1 MSGSNT
7 YQTYCDMKSRCYNHN
22 HKKYHRYGGRGIKV
36 CDRWLE
42 SFENFYED
50 MGDKP
55 KNCTLDRIDNN
66 GIYSANN
73 CRWATITQQNIN
85 REKSDMWGIRI
96 SPSNKYH
103 LRVCRE
109 GLVRYSVHTY
119 DISFLL
125 HLRSK
130 WVDEYDEDNNKWIKR
145 TINKEYKKDMEWFIL
160 LYIVTGATN
169 SGKTT
174 LVDNIVTATGIKKIV
189 TYTNRDIRDGERDN
203 IDYNF
208 IDTKQF
214 DNEDFVCK
222 RVFYTK
228 NRREPYIYA
237 VNKDDLLPFGD
248 SILIIDPLGVRE
260 IKDYLGKDFVTT
272 IYLDIS
278 EETITERAQRR
289 GDSKEEIQRRLAADR
304 PLFESAKYYSDIC
317 LQEDDD
323 MLSYMYEVIKGR
335 K

>member
-1 MSGSNT
+1 YLS
-7 YQTYCDMKSRCYNHN
+7 
-22 HKKYHRYGGRGIKV
+22 
-36 CDRWLE
+36 
-42 SFENFYED
+42 
-50 MGDKP
+50 
-55 KNCTLDRIDNN
+55 TL
-66 GIYSANN
+66 S
-73 CRWATITQQNIN
+73 
-85 REKSDMWGIRI
+85 
-96 SPSNKYH
+96 
-103 LRVCRE
+103 L
-109 GLVRYSVHTY
+109 
-119 DISFLL
+119 
-125 HLRSK
+125 LRSC
-130 WVDEYDEDNNKWIKR
+130 
-145 TINKEYKKDMEWFIL
+145 IL

-228 NRREPYIYA
+228 NRKEPYIYA
-237 VNKDDLLPFGD
+237 VNKDDLLPFED

-272 IYLDIS
+272 IYLDVY
-278 EETITERAQRR
+278 EETIIEREQRR
-289 GDSKEEIQRRLAADR
+289 GDGKEEIQRRLTTDK

-335 K
+335 KPNR

>member
-1 MSGSNT
+1 MAKPKEMVGKTFHRLTVLKELKERKGGSVCYDCECVCGNNIEVKGKYLRNGDT
-7 YQTYCDMKSRCYNHN
+7 KSCGCLNIERIKQQGYQNKKHGFSSLPEYNVYKTMISRCIN
-22 HKKYHRYGGRGIKV
+22 KKHDRYYRYGGRGIKV

-55 KNCTLDRIDNN
+55 KNCTLDRMDNN

-109 GLVRYSVHTY
+109 GLVRYSVHTH

-145 TINKEYKKDMEWFIL
+145 TINKEYKKDME
-160 LYIVTGATN
+160 
-169 SGKTT
+169 
-174 LVDNIVTATGIKKIV
+174 
-189 TYTNRDIRDGERDN
+189 
-203 IDYNF
+203 
-208 IDTKQF
+208 
-214 DNEDFVCK
+214 
-222 RVFYTK
+222 
-228 NRREPYIYA
+228 
-237 VNKDDLLPFGD
+237 
-248 SILIIDPLGVRE
+248 
-260 IKDYLGKDFVTT
+260 
-272 IYLDIS
+272 
-278 EETITERAQRR
+278 
-289 GDSKEEIQRRLAADR
+289 
-304 PLFESAKYYSDIC
+304 
-317 LQEDDD
+317 
-323 MLSYMYEVIKGR
+323 
-335 K
+335 

>member
-1 MSGSNT
+1 M
-7 YQTYCDMKSRCYNHN
+7 
-22 HKKYHRYGGRGIKV
+22 
-36 CDRWLE
+36 
-42 SFENFYED
+42 
-50 MGDKP
+50 
-55 KNCTLDRIDNN
+55 
-66 GIYSANN
+66 
-73 CRWATITQQNIN
+73 
-85 REKSDMWGIRI
+85 
-96 SPSNKYH
+96 
-103 LRVCRE
+103 
-109 GLVRYSVHTY
+109 
-119 DISFLL
+119 
-125 HLRSK
+125 
-130 WVDEYDEDNNKWIKR
+130 
-145 TINKEYKKDMEWFIL
+145 

-228 NRREPYIYA
+228 NRKEPYIYA
-237 VNKDDLLPFGD
+237 VNKDDLLPFED

-272 IYLDIS
+272 IYLDVS
-278 EETITERAQRR
+278 EETIIERAQRR
-289 GDSKEEIQRRLAADR
+289 GDSKEEIQRRLTTDR

-323 MLSYMYEVIKGR
+323 MLSYMYEIIKGR
-335 K
+335 KPNK

>member
-1 MSGSNT
+1 M
-7 YQTYCDMKSRCYNHN
+7 
-22 HKKYHRYGGRGIKV
+22 
-36 CDRWLE
+36 
-42 SFENFYED
+42 
-50 MGDKP
+50 
-55 KNCTLDRIDNN
+55 
-66 GIYSANN
+66 
-73 CRWATITQQNIN
+73 
-85 REKSDMWGIRI
+85 
-96 SPSNKYH
+96 
-103 LRVCRE
+103 
-109 GLVRYSVHTY
+109 
-119 DISFLL
+119 
-125 HLRSK
+125 
-130 WVDEYDEDNNKWIKR
+130 
-145 TINKEYKKDMEWFIL
+145 

-228 NRREPYIYA
+228 NRKEPYIYA
-237 VNKDDLLPFGD
+237 VNKDDLLPFED

-272 IYLDIS
+272 IYLDVS
-278 EETITERAQRR
+278 EETIIERAQRR
-289 GDSKEEIQRRLAADR
+289 GDSKEEIQRRLTADR

-323 MLSYMYEVIKGR
+323 MLSYMYEELRGNHK
-335 K
+335 